1 MEQITFRQLLTTA
14 VVLLIF
20 IGAFNTIVSAI
31 KNWREQKAWQNRP
44 LTDLTQR
51 VDRHDELLARDKTRI
66 DALEEEVRDN
76 AQQSRITLR
85 GIKALLSHEINGNS
99 DDKLRESMDEIDDYL
114 LKR

>member
-1 MEQITFRQLLTTA
+1 MEQITVPELLTTA

-20 IGAFNTIVSAI
+20 IGAYNTISSAI
-31 KNWREQKAWQNRP
+31 KNRREQKAWKDQP
-44 LTDLTQR
+44 LTSLTQR
-51 VDRHDELLARDKTRI
+51 VDRHDELLARDNTRI
-66 DALEEEVRDN
+66 ATLEEEVRDN